1 MKALEDVEKEVREW
15 FGFSDRENVIDTP
28 MWTEGET
35 EWK

>member
-1 MKALEDVEKEVREW
+1 MKALEDVEKDVRKW

-28 MWTEGET
+28 FWAKGET